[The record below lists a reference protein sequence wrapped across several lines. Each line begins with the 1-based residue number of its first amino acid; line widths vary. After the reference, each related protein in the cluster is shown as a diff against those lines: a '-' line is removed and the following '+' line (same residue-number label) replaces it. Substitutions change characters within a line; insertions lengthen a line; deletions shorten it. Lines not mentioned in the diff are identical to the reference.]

1 MSDIFGVPA
10 FGGGGVSLR
19 SPPQNLGQTVP
30 SVAATADDSSATFN
44 KGSTL
49 PGQNGDSFGTTQ
61 SVREDAGAYA
71 PSDPRDALIQQ
82 QPLDADT
89 LTGPTPAF
97 QASLLEVESDLRN
110 VIARVEAKRAQ
121 ISDAAAIAPAP
132 QVSATHSVS
141 GSQNSLEVSP
151 TARRNLRD
159 VTPKT
164 EMQPAPDVTVKSPQ
178 AEVQTEVLDR
188 EAAYSGRA
196 AIPETPYSKASAM
209 DLS

>member
-1 MSDIFGVPA
+1 MSDILGVSA
-10 FGGGGVSLR
+10 FGGSGVSLR
-19 SPPQNLGQTVP
+19 SPPQNLGQTMP
-30 SVAATADDSSATFN
+30 KVAATADDTSATFN

-49 PGQNGDSFGTTQ
+49 PSQNGDSFDTTQ
-61 SVREDAGAYA
+61 SIREDAGAYA
-71 PSDPRDALIQQ
+71 PTDPRDALVQK
-82 QPLDADT
+82 QPLDADI

-132 QVSATHSVS
+132 QKDSANSVS
-141 GSQNSLEVSP
+141 GSQNSLEISP
-151 TARRNLRD
+151 TARRDLRE

-164 EMQPAPDVTVKSPQ
+164 ETQPAPEVKIESPQ
-178 AEVQTEVLDR
+178 AEVQTEALDR
-188 EAAYSGRA
+188 EAAYAGRA

>member
-1 MSDIFGVPA
+1 MSDILGVSA

-30 SVAATADDSSATFN
+30 KVAAIADDISATFN
-44 KGSTL
+44 KGRNL
-49 PGQNGDSFGTTQ
+49 PGQNGDSFETTQ
-61 SVREDAGAYA
+61 SAREDAGAYA
-71 PSDPRDALIQQ
+71 PSDPRDALAPK
-82 QPLDADT
+82 QPLDVDT

-132 QVSATHSVS
+132 LMDTTNGVSESQ
-141 GSQNSLEVSP
+141 GSIRISS
-151 TARRNLRD
+151 TARRDLRD
-159 VTPKT
+159 EVPMTDASATTDLVPK
-164 EMQPAPDVTVKSPQ
+164 APQVD
-178 AEVQTEVLDR
+178 VQTEVLDR

-196 AIPETPYSKASAM
+196 ATPQTPYSKSSTM

>member
-19 SPPQNLGQTVP
+19 PPPQNLGQTVP
-30 SVAATADDSSATFN
+30 EVTAIADDTSATFN
-44 KGSTL
+44 KGSNL
-49 PGQNGDSFGTTQ
+49 PGQNGDSFDTSQ
-61 SVREDAGAYA
+61 SNRTDAGAYA
-71 PSDPRDALIQQ
+71 PSDPRDALAQK
-82 QPLDADT
+82 PRFDVDT

-132 QVSATHSVS
+132 QMNTSNNGS
-141 GSQNSLEVSP
+141 GSQDTAAISP
-151 TARRNLRD
+151 TARRDLRD
-159 VTPKT
+159 EAPKADASAT
-164 EMQPAPDVTVKSPQ
+164 TDVAAKAPQ
-178 AEVQTEVLDR
+178 ASVKTEVLDR

-196 AIPETPYSKASAM
+196 ATPETPYSKPSAM